1 MKQILFVLAA
11 AANLLVGCGDKNKDE
26 LAGGGARP
34 DGTYFKLTV
43 NGQPKELSAIHY
55 ARAGKTVHFA
65 TYAEDGGLPNLNIT
79 LTTTT
84 EDDFRGTY
92 QYHMDNRPGTCI
104 ILYGIGESNGYESH
118 WWDCP
123 SDGPLLVSS
132 PGNLKIENIER
143 PGSDEFVTGSFNVV
157 QYQPQGNCPYAEVKE
172 IKITGEFRLK
182 RAK

>member
-1 MKQILFVLAA
+1 MKQILFVLA
-11 AANLLVGCGDKNKDE
+11 LTTTIFCSCTDKNKDE
-26 LAGGGARP
+26 MAGGGARP

-43 NGQPKELSAIHY
+43 NGVPKELSTIHY
-55 ARAGKTVHFA
+55 ARAGKNVHLA
-65 TYAEDGGLPNLNIT
+65 TFDDSGLPNLNVT

-92 QYHMDNRPGTCI
+92 QYHMDNRAGTCI

-123 SDGPLLVSS
+123 IDGPLLVTS

-143 PGSDEFVTGSFNVV
+143 PGSDEFITGSFSVV
-157 QYQPQGNCPYAEVKE
+157 EYQPQGDCPYVEVKE
-172 IKITGEFRLK
+172 IKITGQFRLK